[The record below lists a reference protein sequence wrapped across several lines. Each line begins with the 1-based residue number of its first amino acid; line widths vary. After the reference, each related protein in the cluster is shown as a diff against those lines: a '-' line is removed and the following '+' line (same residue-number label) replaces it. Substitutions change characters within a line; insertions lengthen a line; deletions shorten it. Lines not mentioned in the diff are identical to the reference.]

1 MLSSIALRNL
11 SRNRR
16 RTLLSLLVVSVGTA
30 GLLLT
35 AGFVRYSFDGLR
47 DAIIQGGLGHFE
59 VTPSRRLD
67 GDGPGS
73 NGSGLPPAFTGWREI
88 RDELEDQPGVRAVG
102 ATIQFTGMAINGE
115 RTASFLGVSVEPDR
129 ERRMGMNVRIRRG
142 ADLPEAEPLEGEE
155 RALLGVGLARSL
167 GVEPGDIVTIL
178 IATTDGSLNAID
190 LIVEGVFSTGFQEMD
205 DRILKTHVATAQR
218 ALGSG
223 GVTSLVISLEDTETA
238 PEAEKD
244 LRQVLE
250 RGSVPL
256 AIRDWESRAPFYGQ
270 VRSLYRGIFTFLGI
284 IVAVLVALANSNT
297 LLMSVLERV
306 REFGTLLSI
315 GTSRAQLASLVL
327 LEALWLAFFGAFAG
341 GGLGIILVGIINF
354 LELEM
359 PPPPAAVD
367 PIDLALAVV
376 PSDFLLAAV
385 FMAVILLFASVP
397 PIMRVFRLK
406 IVEALG
412 HV

>member
-1 MLSSIALRNL
+1 
-11 SRNRR
+11 
-16 RTLLSLLVVSVGTA
+16 LLSLLVVSVGTA

-59 VTPSRRLD
+59 VTPITGLD
-67 GDGPGS
+67 ESASDGS
-73 NGSGLPPAFTGWREI
+73 NLPPAFTDWREI
-88 RDELEDQPGVRAVG
+88 RSELESRPGVRSVG
-102 ATIQFTGMAINGE
+102 ATIQFAGMATNGE
-115 RTASFLGVSVEPDR
+115 RTAAVLGVAVEPDR

-142 ADLPEAEPLEGEE
+142 ADLPETEPVEGED
-155 RALLGVGLARSL
+155 RALLGEGLARSL
-167 GVEPGDIVTIL
+167 GVEAGDIVTIL
-178 IATTDGSLNAID
+178 IATTDGSLNALD
-190 LIVEGVFSTGFQEMD
+190 LIVEGVFTTGFQEMD
-205 DRILKTHVATAQR
+205 NRILKTHVATAQR
-218 ALGSG
+218 GLGSE
-223 GVTSLVISLEDTETA
+223 GVTSLVISLEDTE
-238 PEAEKD
+238 ESRQAEED
-244 LRQVLE
+244 LRRVLE
-250 RGSVPL
+250 DGSIPL
-256 AIRDWESRAPFYGQ
+256 ALRDWESRAPFYGQ
-270 VRSLYRGIFTFLGI
+270 VRALYGGIFTFLGT
-284 IVAVLVALANSNT
+284 IVAVLVALASSNT

-306 REFGTLLSI
+306 REFGTLLAI

-327 LEALWLAFFGAFAG
+327 LEALWLALFGALAG
-341 GGLGIILVGIINF
+341 GILGIVLVGIINF

-376 PSDFLLAAV
+376 PSDFLLAGV

-397 PIMRVFRLK
+397 PILRVRRLK

>member
-1 MLSSIALRNL
+1 
-11 SRNRR
+11 
-16 RTLLSLLVVSVGTA
+16 LLSLLVVSVGTA

-59 VTPSRRLD
+59 VTPITGLD
-67 GDGPGS
+67 ESASDGS
-73 NGSGLPPAFTGWREI
+73 NLPPAFTDWREI
-88 RDELEDQPGVRAVG
+88 RSELESRPGVRSVG
-102 ATIQFTGMAINGE
+102 ATIQFAGMATNGE
-115 RTASFLGVSVEPDR
+115 RTAAFLGVAVEPDR

-142 ADLPEAEPLEGEE
+142 ADLPETEPVEGED
-155 RALLGVGLARSL
+155 RALLGEGLARSL
-167 GVEPGDIVTIL
+167 GVEAGDIVTIL
-178 IATTDGSLNAID
+178 IATTDGSLNALD
-190 LIVEGVFSTGFQEMD
+190 LIVEGVFTTGFQEMD
-205 DRILKTHVATAQR
+205 NRILKTHVATAQR
-218 ALGSG
+218 GLGSE
-223 GVTSLVISLEDTETA
+223 GVTSLVISLEDTKESHQ
-238 PEAEKD
+238 AEED
-244 LRQVLE
+244 LRRVLE
-250 RGSVPL
+250 DGSIPL
-256 AIRDWESRAPFYGQ
+256 ALRDWESRAPFYGQ
-270 VRSLYRGIFTFLGI
+270 VRALYGGIFAFLGT
-284 IVAVLVALANSNT
+284 IVAVLVALASSNT

-306 REFGTLLSI
+306 REFGTLLAI

-327 LEALWLAFFGAFAG
+327 LEALWLALFGALAG
-341 GGLGIILVGIINF
+341 GILGIVLVGIINF

-376 PSDFLLAAV
+376 PSDFLLAGV

-397 PIMRVFRLK
+397 PILRVRRLK